1 MMMKKPSLAAVAA
14 AAMLIGLTACSGSY
28 RDQIQGSYGSYFKK
42 GSAALR
48 AKEYESAADHYAF
61 AAKSGH
67 PRALVAYGRLFAK
80 GNGVERDPARAEALF
95 QEAHEKTS
103 PFKAKAALELGQLY
117 MRGGDGPSGEVEKDL
132 TLARTFLSEALD
144 GGEEKA
150 ASSLGRIYDRGLG
163 VDADPV
169 AAIGFYRRASAN
181 DANAAR
187 RLATLLTK
195 TGGAKEE
202 IAATAGRAVSAL
214 EARGEAGDGNAWM
227 QLADIFA
234 RGQIVEVDRLRAGNY
249 LERLP
254 EDNDPK
260 MNLRLAGL
268 YGKIGDQS
276 ERKRRLRLAADAGET
291 KAQTALAKLF
301 LTPGT
306 ADTNGSVGRYYAERA
321 IGNDSKSAMVHLGL
335 ALVRG
340 DVLQREPRV
349 GETLLRRAEREG
361 HLGAR
366 VALGTSILSGDLQGK
381 EWDEGRKLLEAAA
394 KKGSPD
400 AMSALGF
407 GYHLGRGLPVDKALG
422 LEWLRKAA
430 DAGQRDAK
438 TFLSRQERA
447 GA

>member
-1 MMMKKPSLAAVAA
+1 MKKPSLAAIAA
-14 AAMLIGLTACSGSY
+14 AAMLLGLTACSGSY
-28 RDQIQGSYGSYFKK
+28 KSQIQGSYGTYFKK

-48 AKEYESAADHYAF
+48 AKDFDSAADHYAF
-61 AAKSGH
+61 AARSGH
-67 PRALVAYGRLFAK
+67 PRALIAYGRLFAK
-80 GNGVERDPARAEALF
+80 GDGVEQDPSRAAALF
-95 QEAHEKTS
+95 QEAYQKTS
-103 PFKAKAALELGQLY
+103 PMKAKAALELGQLY
-117 MRGGDGPSGEVEKDL
+117 MKGGDGPSGEVEKDL
-132 TLARTFLSEALD
+132 SLARTFLSEALD
-144 GGEEKA
+144 GGEARA

-169 AAIGFYRRASAN
+169 AAIGFYRQASAR
-181 DANAAR
+181 DVNAAR

-195 TGGAKEE
+195 TGGAEEE

-234 RGQIVEVDRLRAGNY
+234 RGQIVEVDRVRAVNY

-268 YGKIGDQS
+268 YGKIGDQA

-291 KAQTALAKLF
+291 RAQTALAKLF
-301 LTPGT
+301 LTPNT
-306 ADTNGSVGRYYAERA
+306 ADTNGAVGRFYAERA

-340 DVLQREPRV
+340 DVLAREPKV
-349 GETLLRRAEREG
+349 GETLLRRAEKGG
-361 HLGAR
+361 HLGAK
-366 VALGTSILSGDLQGK
+366 VALGTSILSGDLPGR
-381 EWDEGRKLLEAAA
+381 EWDEGRELLEEAA

-407 GYHLGRGLPVDKALG
+407 GYHLGRGLPADKTLG
-422 LEWLRKAA
+422 LTWLRKAA

-438 TFLSRQERA
+438 AFLSRLERA